1 MKESETTTRRSFL
14 DILLGTGVI
23 AWLASV
29 LYPVLQYLKVPEQA
43 ESTPTS
49 VVAAKL
55 TDLKPNQGMVFRF
68 GNQPAILVRAA
79 DGNFRAFSAIC
90 THLECTVQYRGD
102 MQKIWCACHNG
113 VYDLNGQNIAGPPPR
128 PLQEFKVVTKGNDV
142 LVAKA

>member
-1 MKESETTTRRSFL
+1 MKDSETTTRRSFL
-14 DILLGTGVI
+14 DILLGAGVI

-29 LYPVLQYLKVPEQA
+29 LYPVLRYLKVPAQA

-55 TDLKPNQGMVFRF
+55 SDLKPNQGMVFRF
-68 GNQPAILVRAA
+68 GNQPAILVRGA
-79 DGNFRAFSAIC
+79 DGNLKAFSAIC
-90 THLECTVQYRGD
+90 THLECTVQYRED